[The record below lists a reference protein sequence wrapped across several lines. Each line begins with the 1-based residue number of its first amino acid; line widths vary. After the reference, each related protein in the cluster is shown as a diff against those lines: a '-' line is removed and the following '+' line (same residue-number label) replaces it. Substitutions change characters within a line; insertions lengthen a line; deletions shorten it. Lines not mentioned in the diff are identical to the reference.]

1 MSIQLVKTVTAYD
14 RPQFF
19 TLEQAIKVLSK
30 SQSWLEQ
37 YGADTW
43 VSLFGDYDG
52 IVNEVWGSGSID
64 EHRMKASNQFAFMVD
79 ATLKFFNLPD
89 DPVLKTV
96 VICEDC
102 REVIVNGQSRSKY
115 SFHLTAPY
123 LKTTVKSMPCLWM
136 IADEAA
142 GSHEN
147 TENMVILPEFIPS
160 RFFDMRVYP
169 SPGTDPVGFTRLLR
183 AVNQDKSWKGSMSAL
198 KIYSGS
204 IEQHIIQNVSLGKH
218 EVAASDEWIEYFY
231 MSREMVEQ
239 ISRPDID
246 MDLAELYEICKHVP
260 ASQVETYETWMP
272 LMIAVANYYKSKGWK
287 KAEFKRMAHQIS
299 MQAPDSYNQIV
310 VDKELEKIWKNA
322 AGRNGLGTI
331 FYHVCQSMPGREAVA
346 RLLAAKEPCLFTPE
360 DVEGIQVDTVT
371 QLAYDVFWQQT
382 DARFARFAKQFLGSN
397 FAAVHGEKVC
407 WYHFRDHRWHEDD
420 GKAIRDALCGPVLEC
435 LLTKFR
441 EVKASTVQ
449 TPLREH
455 CMSPEMHEGVITRYL
470 ENMSK
475 LVNVVRK
482 CADDFGVDKS
492 FLTKMDADNQ
502 LLVFEDGVVD
512 LRTNKFRDGTPE
524 DMCSKSTGHKF
535 PRESNPEIRSEI
547 VTFFEQVHPEE
558 DIREYVL
565 TADAHHLAGQD
576 GTDEVH
582 YEVGDGA
589 NGKGVKE
596 ELRSNALGDVME
608 NGYCYSADAKILSQ
622 QDGSSGSSSSEL
634 ALCRGA
640 RMIIVQEPKGIQRG
654 DVIKKISGGGKISA
668 RQLFKNASTFRASGA
683 LGVQANELPTID
695 KVDGGVKRRVRII
708 PHTSKFVD
716 APDPQNP
723 RQFLRTGIREQFA
736 HNKAYGAEYLLMLL
750 ERRREGKGCLRGYP
764 VPQQIQYVADD
775 NITATIESFI
785 DSKLHEMDA
794 DVLNR
799 LRVDGVPVTS
809 GVQFLDYSGVVSRN
823 DIVDKFK
830 EYSKLRRCDGALLGQ
845 LMDAVQKQFP
855 NAVMVPDVWNPYV
868 EGVGRKCKRN
878 VVWGIAFAASW

>member
-360 DVEGIQVDTVT
+360 DVETT
-371 QLAYDVFWQQT
+371 
-382 DARFARFAKQFLGSN
+382 
-397 FAAVHGEKVC
+397 
-407 WYHFRDHRWHEDD
+407 
-420 GKAIRDALCGPVLEC
+420 
-435 LLTKFR
+435 
-441 EVKASTVQ
+441 
-449 TPLREH
+449 
-455 CMSPEMHEGVITRYL
+455 
-470 ENMSK
+470 EN
-475 LVNVVRK
+475 
-482 CADDFGVDKS
+482 
-492 FLTKMDADNQ
+492 
-502 LLVFEDGVVD
+502 
-512 LRTNKFRDGTPE
+512 
-524 DMCSKSTGHKF
+524 
-535 PRESNPEIRSEI
+535 
-547 VTFFEQVHPEE
+547 EE
-558 DIREYVL
+558 DIVVVESDEQAADIMIERLKDSLRKADDRRIFIKYDNIWSSDQTLVDSILLQHVLRSGIRRMFGEFSKPYASMVTHAKHIVIAIRELLPVTEGFIKLLRESSIGKMCFKNGVYDFKTRQFQTYEDSNVYSMIHTGRDYFRDDSDPEFL
-565 TADAHHLAGQD
+565 AMQVTVREKICEGTLGDQWDMFAKREARALAGHFTDKLWMGVD
-576 GTDEVH
+576 GLRNSSKGTLLKWNEDSFGPYVTTIVAEHFV
-582 YEVGDGA
+582 YRGNDN
-589 NGKGVKE
+589 NGEE
-596 ELRSNALGDVME
+596 ELKNKWLIPCESVRLAFSSEIKMDEEGKLKLDGVAIKKFTSGGDTVRVRDNHQTAYPMVVNSTLCMFYNALPPIYPTDALENLECYTCPYKYVQPHEMPESSNSMFRLADDSVKTTLPKAKYALDAFISIILDAYEDEKPIPTQNVLENTAEFREDAGDNTQNWPKWFKFTGSDGDFISVAEIKRFLAGKKVKMGPKLVQGLLE
-608 NGYCYSADAKILSQ
+608 GYGAKK
-622 QDGSSGSSSSEL
+622 DREFGSYGIW
-634 ALCRGA
+634 GY
-640 RMIIVQEPKGIQRG
+640 KGIQWGLSG
-654 DVIKKISGGGKISA
+654 DEP
-668 RQLFKNASTFRASGA
+668 LF
-683 LGVQANELPTID
+683 L
-695 KVDGGVKRRVRII
+695 
-708 PHTSKFVD
+708 
-716 APDPQNP
+716 
-723 RQFLRTGIREQFA
+723 
-736 HNKAYGAEYLLMLL
+736 
-750 ERRREGKGCLRGYP
+750 
-764 VPQQIQYVADD
+764 
-775 NITATIESFI
+775 
-785 DSKLHEMDA
+785 
-794 DVLNR
+794 
-799 LRVDGVPVTS
+799 
-809 GVQFLDYSGVVSRN
+809 
-823 DIVDKFK
+823 
-830 EYSKLRRCDGALLGQ
+830 
-845 LMDAVQKQFP
+845 
-855 NAVMVPDVWNPYV
+855 
-868 EGVGRKCKRN
+868 
-878 VVWGIAFAASW
+878 